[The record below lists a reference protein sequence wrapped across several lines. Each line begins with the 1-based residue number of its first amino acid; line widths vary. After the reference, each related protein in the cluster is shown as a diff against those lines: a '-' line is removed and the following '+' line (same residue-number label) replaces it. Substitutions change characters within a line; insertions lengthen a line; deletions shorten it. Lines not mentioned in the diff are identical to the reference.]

1 MPRSLALL
9 EDALQSSGLKIL
21 GCFHTEEES
30 TLVLIGNAGPDMW
43 RAFEAS
49 GYDEGNPNP
58 LDDWSRRVIEKT
70 AELLSNDLQCP
81 ISALFPFDGPPYH
94 PFQRWAARSGNAFL
108 TPIGP
113 LLHPV
118 YGMWHAYRG
127 ALCIECLLELPVSDV
142 FTSPCAT
149 CADRPCLKT
158 CPVDAFTTEGY
169 DVPACL
175 DLLEKE
181 PVGECFSTG
190 CMARKACP
198 VGREFIYEKAQAR
211 FHMEK
216 FLKAYRS

>member
-1 MPRSLALL
+1 MSRALDL
-9 EDALQSSGLKIL
+9 LDDALQSSGLKIL
-21 GCFHTEEES
+21 GCLHTEEKS

-43 RAFEAS
+43 RAFAAS
-49 GYDEGNPNP
+49 DCDPGNPNP
-58 LDDWSRRVIEKT
+58 LDDWSRRTIEEI
-70 AELLSNDLQCP
+70 AERLSNDLQCP
-81 ISALFPFDGPPYH
+81 TSALFPFDGPPYH
-94 PFQRWAARSGNAFL
+94 PFQRWAVRSGNAFP

-113 LLHPV
+113 LVHPV

-127 ALCIECLLELPVSDV
+127 ALCIERLLELPVNDV
-142 FTSPCAT
+142 STSPCAT
-149 CADRPCLKT
+149 CADKPCLKT
-158 CPVDAFTTEGY
+158 CPVGAVTTEGY

-181 PVGECFSTG
+181 PVGECASTG

-198 VGREFIYEKAQAR
+198 VGREFIYEEAQAR

>member
-1 MPRSLALL
+1 MSRSLALL

-30 TLVLIGNAGPDMW
+30 TLVLIGNAGPEMW
-43 RAFEAS
+43 RAFETS
-49 GYDEGNPNP
+49 GYDERNPNP
-58 LDDWSRRVIEKT
+58 LDDWSRRTIEKA
-70 AELLSNDLQCP
+70 AERLSYDLQCP

-94 PFQRWAARSGNAFL
+94 PFQRWATRSGNAFP

-113 LLHPV
+113 LLHPE

-127 ALCIECLLELPVSDV
+127 ALCIECPLELPVNIVS
-142 FTSPCAT
+142 TSPCAT
-149 CADRPCLKT
+149 CADKSCLET

-169 DVPACL
+169 DVSACL

-198 VGREFIYEKAQAR
+198 VGQEFIYEKAQAG

-216 FLKAYRS
+216 FLKAHRS

>member
-1 MPRSLALL
+1 MSRPLALL
-9 EDALQSSGLKIL
+9 EDALQPSGLKIL
-21 GCFHTEEES
+21 GCFHTEEKS
-30 TLVLIGNAGPDMW
+30 TLVLIGNAGPEMW

-49 GYDEGNPNP
+49 GYDEDNPDP
-58 LDDWSRRVIEKT
+58 MDDWSRHTIEKI
-70 AELLSNDLQCP
+70 AERLSNDLQCP

-94 PFQRWAARSGNAFL
+94 PFQRWAVRSGNAFP

-127 ALCIECLLELPVSDV
+127 ALRIECLLELPVNDV
-142 FTSPCAT
+142 STSPCAT
-149 CADRPCLKT
+149 CADRPCLET
-158 CPVDAFTTEGY
+158 CPVDAFTTGDY
-169 DVPACL
+169 DVPTCL

-181 PVGECFSTG
+181 PLGECFSTG

-198 VGREFIYEKAQAR
+198 VGREFIYEKVHAR